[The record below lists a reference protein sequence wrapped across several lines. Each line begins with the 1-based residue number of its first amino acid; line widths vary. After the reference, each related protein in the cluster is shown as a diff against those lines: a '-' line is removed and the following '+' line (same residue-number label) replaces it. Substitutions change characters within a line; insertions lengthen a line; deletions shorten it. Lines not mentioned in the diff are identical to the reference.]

1 MNIFKNNLDKPLS
14 KAQKEFLTA
23 YSELQEV
30 QEKNRQHMFDI
41 YKKEFFENSPELNQE
56 YDKLGEE
63 YQRISQSIQDDI
75 SKEGLT

>member
-1 MNIFKNNLDKPLS
+1 
-14 KAQKEFLTA
+14 
-23 YSELQEV
+23 
-30 QEKNRQHMFDI
+30 MFDI